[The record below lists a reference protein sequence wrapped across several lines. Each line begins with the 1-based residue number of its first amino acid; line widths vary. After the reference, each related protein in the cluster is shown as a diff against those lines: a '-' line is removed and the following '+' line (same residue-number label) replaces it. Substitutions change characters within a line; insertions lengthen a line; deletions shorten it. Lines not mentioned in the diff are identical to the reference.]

1 MQIVNILNLIKFI
14 FRNLTLF
21 FLFEIK
27 FFQVISSIKCLILL
41 VLLCSTAEIY
51 SEDFF
56 KDVLPGQYIFYQ
68 DKRGSNN
75 RITGLLKYYDGS
87 IICRTYDL
95 NSNSETLVQLD
106 FSSNNNENDIKP
118 INTFHGDLMNDYQYV
133 MVDLMNIWSQ
143 YEAVKEGLNFNE
155 LNKQDEWPELNFTL
169 EHKFVKWIPF
179 LKYYSTRK
187 TDTLDPTY
195 KLILIGKMQDPKDPV
210 FMNFKSIPT
219 SKPFPS
225 FKLAG
230 VQKNLV
236 KMEGTSIQLDENW
249 KFMEPS
255 KEFNTYHDTYWI
267 KIKSQRDAQIGVET
281 ISFLDKYITK
291 DIEHNPYQLASLII
305 SASLMVEPTSVNFQ
319 AFPDGSL
326 KVSFVVLSPNELFA
340 TQCIYYIHKSGI
352 NDYKIINFSTFK
364 SLYDENIK
372 YFNELLS
379 TIQVK

>member
-1 MQIVNILNLIKFI
+1 MFKKIFFHWNELGLLQMEILMKKKPIIL
-14 FRNLTLF
+14 
-21 FLFEIK
+21 
-27 FFQVISSIKCLILL
+27 VLILWSFIN
-41 VLLCSTAEIY
+41 VSSEEI
-51 SEDFF
+51 F

-68 DKRGSNN
+68 DKRGANN

-95 NSNSETLVQLD
+95 NNQSETLVQLD
-106 FSSNNNENDIKP
+106 FSSINKENDIKAV
-118 INTFHGDLMNDYQYV
+118 NTFHGDLMNDYQFV

-143 YEAVKEGLNFNE
+143 YETVKDGLNFKE
-155 LNKQDEWPELNFTL
+155 VNKQDDWPEFKYTL

-179 LKYYSTRK
+179 LKFYSTRK
-187 TDTLDPTY
+187 TDVTDPTY

-210 FMNFKSIPT
+210 FMNFKSIPA

-225 FKLAG
+225 FKLIG
-230 VQKNLV
+230 NKINTI
-236 KMEGTSIQLDENW
+236 KMEGASIQLDENW

-255 KEFNTYHDTYWI
+255 PEYNTYHDTYWI

-291 DIEHNPYQLASLII
+291 DIEHSPYQLASLII
-305 SASLMVEPTSVNFQ
+305 SASLMVEPTSVHFQ
-319 AFPDGSL
+319 DLPDGSL

-340 TQCIYYIHKSGI
+340 TQCIYFIHKSDS

-372 YFNELLS
+372 YFNEVLD
-379 TIQVK
+379 TIKIK